1 MPFEYRIRE
10 LSNQL
15 ANCRD
20 DAESL
25 RLAQE
30 LQQLLHE
37 RIEQLRTQAETLPLL
52 TKRDPAE

>member
-30 LQQLLHE
+30 LQQLVHE

-52 TKRDPAE
+52 TKRDPDE

>member
-1 MPFEYRIRE
+1 